1 MALLFQQLL
10 MALICIISPGLVQQ
24 NQLCVGFI
32 KFTLNLSQG
41 MAEKWHLRPLD
52 LDLGLRLLALGIGTE
67 PNVAAQVQP
76 CTYPS

>member
-1 MALLFQQLL
+1 
-10 MALICIISPGLVQQ
+10 
-24 NQLCVGFI
+24 
-32 KFTLNLSQG
+32 
-41 MAEKWHLRPLD
+41 LRPLD